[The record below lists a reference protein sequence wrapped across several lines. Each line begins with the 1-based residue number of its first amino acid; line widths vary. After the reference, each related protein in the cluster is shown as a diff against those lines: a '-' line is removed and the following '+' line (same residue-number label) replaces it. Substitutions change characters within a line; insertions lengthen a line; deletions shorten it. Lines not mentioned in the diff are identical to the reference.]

1 MKYLVTGGCGF
12 IGSHLVD
19 ALSADG
25 HVVRILDD
33 LSTGTLTYKPPGVEF
48 IHGDI
53 TEPEIVADAMDGMD
67 GCFHLA
73 AIASVERGN
82 LDWVGSHRTNITG
95 TVTIF
100 DTARRAGSP
109 IPVVYASSAAVYGE
123 NPDTLSEDATP
134 RPVSAYGADKLG
146 CELHGLVASRVHG
159 VPNCG
164 VRFFNVYGPRQDP
177 RSPYSGVITI
187 FSDRLKE
194 GRDITI
200 NGDGYHTRDF
210 IYVGDVVNALQVA
223 MKYCSANGNMSDVF
237 NVCTGVETNIIDLA
251 EEIAVL
257 LRQRPVINYGPPRP
271 GDPRR
276 SIGCPDQAHRV
287 LGFRALTTLMSGLE
301 RTLREKVSPN
311 KALDSKLAGPGHSPG
326 CSTVPAPWSS
336 TAQV

>member
-25 HVVRILDD
+25 HVVRILDN
-33 LSTGTLTYKPPGVEF
+33 LSTGTLTYKPPGVGF

-53 TEPEIVADAMDGMD
+53 TEPGIVADAMDGMD

-100 DTARRAGSP
+100 DTARKADSP

-123 NPDTLSEDATP
+123 NPDRLSEDVTP
-134 RPVSAYGADKLG
+134 QPVSAYGADKLG
-146 CELHGLVASRVHG
+146 CELHGFIASRLHG

-164 VRFFNVYGPRQDP
+164 LRFFNVYGPRQDP

-187 FSDRLKE
+187 FSNRLKE
-194 GRDITI
+194 GRAITI

-210 IYVGDVVNALQVA
+210 IYVGDVVNALRAA
-223 MKYCSANGNMSDVF
+223 MKYCSVNGNMSVF

-251 EEIAVL
+251 EAIAVS
-257 LRQRPVINYGPPRP
+257 LRERPTIHYGPPRP

-276 SIGCPDQAHRV
+276 SIGCPDKAYR
-287 LGFRALTTLMSGLE
+287 LMGFRALNTLTWGLE
-301 RTLREKVSPN
+301 QTLRELRN
-311 KALDSKLAGPGHSPG
+311 KTPYDKRALASVLNLCPTPQ
-326 CSTVPAPWSS
+326 SS
-336 TAQV
+336 TPKV

>member
-25 HVVRILDD
+25 HLVRILDN

-53 TEPEIVADAMDGMD
+53 IEPEIVADAMEGMD

-73 AIASVERGN
+73 AVASVERGN
-82 LDWVGSHRTNITG
+82 LDWVGSHRTNIT

-100 DTARRAGSP
+100 DTARKADTP

-123 NPDTLSEDATP
+123 NLDTLSEDTTP

-146 CELHGLVASRVHG
+146 CELHGFVASRVHG

-164 VRFFNVYGPRQDP
+164 LRFFNVYGPRQDP

-187 FSDRLKE
+187 FSNRLRE
-194 GRDITI
+194 GREITI
-200 NGDGYHTRDF
+200 NGDGHHSRDF
-210 IYVGDVVNALQVA
+210 IYVVDVVNALRAA
-223 MKYCSANGNMSDVF
+223 MKYSSANGNISDVF
-237 NVCTGVETNIIDLA
+237 NICTGVETNIIDLA
-251 EEIAVL
+251 AKIAVS
-257 LRQRPVINYGPPRP
+257 LRVSSMQFHDV
-271 GDPRR
+271 
-276 SIGCPDQAHRV
+276 QADV
-287 LGFRALTTLMSGLE
+287 LTYWPF
-301 RTLREKVSPN
+301 LR
-311 KALDSKLAGPGHSPG
+311 G
-326 CSTVPAPWSS
+326 
-336 TAQV
+336 

>member
-25 HVVRILDD
+25 HVVRILDN
-33 LSTGTLTYKPPGVEF
+33 LSTGTITYKPPGVEF

-73 AIASVERGN
+73 AVASVERGN

-100 DTARRAGSP
+100 DTARKAASP

-123 NPDTLSEDATP
+123 NADTLCEDATP

-146 CELHGLVASRVHG
+146 CELHGFVASRVHG

-164 VRFFNVYGPRQDP
+164 LRFFNVYGPRQDP

-187 FSDRLKE
+187 FSNRLKE
-194 GRDITI
+194 GRAITI

-210 IYVGDVVNALQVA
+210 IYVGDVVNALRAA
-223 MKYCSANGNMSDVF
+223 MKYCSASGNMSDVF
-237 NVCTGVETNIIDLA
+237 NVCTGVETNISGLA
-251 EEIAVL
+251 EKIGVS
-257 LRQRPVINYGPPRP
+257 LRERPVIHYGPPRP

-276 SIGCPDQAHRV
+276 SIGCPDKAHR
-287 LGFRALTTLMSGLE
+287 LMGFRAVNTLTPGLE
-301 RTLREKVSPN
+301 QTLRELRN
-311 KALDSKLAGPGHSPG
+311 KAPYEAGTRPSANLCATHSLQP
-326 CSTVPAPWSS
+326 
-336 TAQV
+336 